1 MRCIDK
7 AGWAILAGACWLA
20 GCSTPA
26 PEPAPAPAPARPPA
40 TSPAR
45 PPVPAPAPAPPATPA
60 ASTLPAPGPMR
71 NWTEVR
77 AQAARRLVAANP
89 GATYLGKVPDILL
102 AIPVLEMELNADGS
116 LKRIEVLRAPG
127 QAPETLQMAM
137 DAVRKAAPFGD
148 VSRLP
153 KPWKF
158 TETFLYRDDL
168 KFKPRTLDQ

>member
-1 MRCIDK
+1 
-7 AGWAILAGACWLA
+7 
-20 GCSTPA
+20 
-26 PEPAPAPAPARPPA
+26 
-40 TSPAR
+40 
-45 PPVPAPAPAPPATPA
+45 
-60 ASTLPAPGPMR
+60 MR

-89 GATYLGKVPDILL
+89 GAIYLGKVPDILL